1 MKEIIK
7 AIIKDFHN
15 RGTPEIVERDIKIP
29 FKSGKIVTIIGPRRT
44 GKTYLM
50 YQTISK
56 IPDITNVIYI
66 NFEDERLEFS
76 SNNLNLIMESYFE
89 MYPNKKENN
98 IIFFFDEIQEVKGW
112 EKFVRRIYDSVS
124 KDIFI
129 TGSSSKLLSKEIAT
143 SLRGRTITYEVLPLS
158 FNEYLRFKKIE
169 KDTNSTKGKA
179 TLISNLN
186 HYIEKGSFPE
196 TINMNKETYQ
206 KTLTNYFEVMLYRDV
221 IERYNVTNTLPL
233 KLLIKKLV
241 ANSSKEFTINKI
253 FNTFKSE
260 GIKISKDT
268 LYQFLNYFE
277 DSYILIIVMNFS
289 ESLTKQQIKKSYSI
303 DNGLSSILSFTLS
316 KDKGSLFENIILLEL
331 KRRGNEIFYYKN
343 NFECDFVIK
352 KKDKIS
358 EAIQVCY
365 NLNENNEK
373 RELDGL
379 KEAMKRFKL
388 KKGVIV
394 TLDQEKKIENID
406 IIPAY
411 KWLIRY

>member
-206 KTLTNYFEVMLYRDV
+206 KTLPNYFEVMLYRDV